1 MSSIAV
7 DLFSDTVT
15 RPTPAMRRAM
25 AEAEVGDEQNREDPT
40 VNRLQDRV
48 AELLGNEAALFL
60 PSGTMCNQ
68 VAFAVHCR
76 PGDEILLH
84 ETAHPLLYEAGG
96 PAAMVGAVMRP
107 LPGARGLY
115 TAEQVRQAVRPPV
128 HYMPRTRALSV
139 EQTANIAGGVCW
151 PLAQIEEVCSAGHE
165 AGLVCHMDGARLMNA
180 VVATSTPAERV
191 REPVRQRLARPDAR
205 GWVRRSARCWP
216 GSHAFI
222 EAAWVFKQRFGG
234 AMRQAGIIAAA
245 GIYAL
250 DHHVNRLAE
259 DHDRARQLA
268 RGLAEL
274 PGIAVDAERVDSNIV
289 IFDVRGTGL
298 TAEEFGRRTLER
310 FGVRF
315 TVLGPTLARGGVS
328 PRRAGRRRGAGVV
341 GGARNAAGVAR
352 APRWRRGSTMFP
364 QRGGPSRPFLRSLRR
379 IPDPKPGAPSSD
391 VGLAVGPRAAVS
403 ASDPSKEEPCPA
415 DLTSPSSRSWPAPP
429 AAATAPAPD
438 PRRPG
443 TVPD

>member
-1 MSSIAV
+1 VSAIAV

-25 AEAEVGDEQNREDPT
+25 ADAEVGDEQNREDPT
-40 VNRLQDRV
+40 VNRLQAMV
-48 AELLGNEAALFL
+48 AELLGKEAALFL

-76 PGDEILLH
+76 AGDEILLH

-96 PAAMVGAVMRP
+96 PAAMVGAVMRT
-107 LPGARGLY
+107 LTGARGIY

-151 PLAQIEEVCSAGHE
+151 PLAQVEAVCAAGH
-165 AGLVCHMDGARLMNA
+165 ATGLACHMDGARLMNA
-180 VVATSTPAERV
+180 VVASGTPASAFATPFDSV
-191 REPVRQRLARPDAR
+191 WLDLTKGLGAPVGAVLAGSRE
-205 GWVRRSARCWP
+205 
-216 GSHAFI
+216 FI

-250 DHHVNRLAE
+250 EHHVDRLAE
-259 DHDRARQLA
+259 DHERARRLA

-274 PGIAVDAERVDSNIV
+274 PGVAVDAERVDTNIV
-289 IFDVRGTGL
+289 IIDLRGTGL

-315 TVLGPTLARGGVS
+315 TVIGPTLARAALHLDVPADGVE
-328 PRRAGRRRGAGVV
+328 RALSAARGAI
-341 GGARNAAGVAR
+341 
-352 APRWRRGSTMFP
+352 RG
-364 QRGGPSRPFLRSLRR
+364 
-379 IPDPKPGAPSSD
+379 
-391 VGLAVGPRAAVS
+391 
-403 ASDPSKEEPCPA
+403 
-415 DLTSPSSRSWPAPP
+415 
-429 AAATAPAPD
+429 
-438 PRRPG
+438 
-443 TVPD
+443 